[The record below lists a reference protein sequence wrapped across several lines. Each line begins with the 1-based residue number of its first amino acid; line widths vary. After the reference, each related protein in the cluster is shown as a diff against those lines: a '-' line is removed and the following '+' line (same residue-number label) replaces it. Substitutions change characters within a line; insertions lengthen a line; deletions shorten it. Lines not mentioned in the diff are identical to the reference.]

1 MGTWGTNKTPSDWKI
16 GSTPSTARPPR
27 RPTLPVASARRLSNA
42 PPTTFGLNGTC
53 LDIAQIIDLALSAQS
68 ASAGHSDVIRIKAT
82 LAIGHARLQRRVRRV
97 CGGQTKRE
105 GGKCWNLLAIM
116 GKQTQEASYLRL
128 VGTSTRLLAQRNNN
142 SYSETRTGR
151 HIAVARN
158 GRMGRFLDSANLDG
172 EMWS

>member
-1 MGTWGTNKTPSDWKI
+1 MLGCKDGYD
-16 GSTPSTARPPR
+16 AF
-27 RPTLPVASARRLSNA
+27 VAVK
-42 PPTTFGLNGTC
+42 
-53 LDIAQIIDLALSAQS
+53 LSA
-68 ASAGHSDVIRIKAT
+68 
-82 LAIGHARLQRRVRRV
+82 
-97 CGGQTKRE
+97 E
-105 GGKCWNLLAIM
+105 GGNCWNLLATM

-151 HIAVARN
+151 NIAVAEN

>member
-151 HIAVARN
+151 NIAVARKWAH
-158 GRMGRFLDSANLDG
+158 GSLP
-172 EMWS
+172 